1 MFYLTRIGQLV
12 QTSQLSF
19 SVWRPWLAAQSFTRL
34 LTTNFK
40 IRIIFEHHTHAA
52 RCKLINVVQAVS
64 VSPRISII
72 FCHHSVLFTIAEL
85 LLLDSM
91 SEWINRIWSFTD
103 KCILHLYLILESWS
117 IIKQIKEDNR
127 RDEYR
132 TNTLSIDTR
141 YYQPSKPLVK
151 TDFSSSSN
159 YQTLIWDAEII
170 YLFTFNKCW

>member
-1 MFYLTRIGQLV
+1 MIQRFLRYAKFVLLCSDCSDCRKVYYQAGPEYSWAACVVLADTVSKLQCIMFYLTRIGQLV

-103 KCILHLYLILESWS
+103 KCILHLYLILES
-117 IIKQIKEDNR
+117 
-127 RDEYR
+127 
-132 TNTLSIDTR
+132 
-141 YYQPSKPLVK
+141 
-151 TDFSSSSN
+151 
-159 YQTLIWDAEII
+159 
-170 YLFTFNKCW
+170 